1 MTPAT
6 QHSYRQLSAH
16 FYSTR
21 IDGPPTP
28 KRIAEALVKAAQD
41 YRPAY
46 WRRLRSAL
54 AFDQAEK
61 GYQTAAERLR
71 ATKNPVT
78 LPGSGIEAKAKQRRI
93 QSVPAK
99 DEAALLEHLRAN
111 GDRPSYGAVM
121 LAKIT
126 GARPAEMSS
135 IKVDGCRVVIQGA
148 KKTADGMRGAD
159 RVLIVS
165 EKEAQMIAACVDH
178 VANANMGAIQDR
190 IGAAG
195 KRLWPQRSAVPSL
208 YSWRHQLGSELKAA
222 GLARKEVAYLMG
234 HQATA
239 SVDRYGNR
247 RTARGGKV
255 PRAAEGETFETV
267 RETHSEPP
275 AAKASINDYSA
286 DQIARGA
293 EIFRAHES
301 AVISRISNEK
311 ALERQ
316 GLGEEFSLKP

>member
-78 LPGSGIEAKAKQRRI
+78 MPGSGIEAKAKQKRI
-93 QSVPAK
+93 QRVSAK
-99 DEAALLEHLRAN
+99 DESAILDHLRET
-111 GDRPSYGAVM
+111 GDRPAYGAVM
-121 LAKIT
+121 LAKLT
-126 GARPAEMSS
+126 GARPAEMPR
-135 IKVDGCRVVIQGA
+135 IQVDGCRVLIEGV

-165 EKEAQMIAACVDH
+165 PKEAEMIAACVDH
-178 VANANMGAIQDR
+178 VAGANVGAIQDR
-190 IGAAG
+190 ISAAG
-195 KRLWPQRSAVPSL
+195 KRLWPQRAAVPSL

-247 RTARGGKV
+247 KTARGGKV
-255 PRAAEGETFETV
+255 PRAPEGETFENV

-275 AAKASINDYSA
+275 TAKEPIYSA
-286 DQIARGA
+286 DEIARGA
-293 EIFRAHES
+293 EKLRAHES
-301 AVISRISNEK
+301 AAISRLSNEK
-311 ALERQ
+311 TLERQ
-316 GLGEEFSLKP
+316 GLGEDFSLKP